1 MQQNPA
7 DWIAQANALLKGRLI
22 TGHGETEAYLTDWRK
37 RYRGQALGVAL
48 PENTEEVAALVRLCA
63 DHHIAVVPQGGN
75 TGLVGGATPD
85 DSGQSIV
92 LSLRRMNR
100 IRAIDPKADT
110 ITVEAGCI
118 LAEIQQAAARAN
130 RLFPLSLAAE
140 GSCTIGGNL
149 STNAGGTQV
158 LRYGNARAQC
168 LGLEVVTAGGEIWD
182 GLRALRKDN
191 TGYDLR
197 DLFIGAEGTLGI
209 ITAATLT
216 LQPRPAAQVTAL
228 AAVQSL
234 EAALELLALARTHL
248 GPALTAFEVMSKVS
262 MDVVR
267 TQFSDER
274 PPFDTL
280 PAWTVLLESSD
291 TESEAHA
298 RKRFESLLMLAVEGG
313 HVEDAIVAQS
323 LAHSQAF
330 WRIRERIPEGQ
341 SREGANLKHD
351 ISLPLAL
358 IPDFAR
364 DAGLAIDQI
373 LPGARIVVFGHLG
386 DGNLHYNVAA
396 PVGVA
401 PNDVLT
407 FQDEIA
413 TIVYDRVQS
422 RAGSI
427 SAEHGIGQ
435 LKRAELPLRKSPVE
449 LAMMR
454 AIKQALDP
462 QNLMNPGKVL

>member
-1 MQQNPA
+1 
-7 DWIAQANALLKGRLI
+7 L
-22 TGHGETEAYLTDWRK
+22 
-37 RYRGQALGVAL
+37 
-48 PENTEEVAALVRLCA
+48 
-63 DHHIAVVPQGGN
+63 
-75 TGLVGGATPD
+75 
-85 DSGQSIV
+85 QS
-92 LSLRRMNR
+92 
-100 IRAIDPKADT
+100 
-110 ITVEAGCI
+110 VE
-118 LAEIQQAAARAN
+118 
-130 RLFPLSLAAE
+130 S
-140 GSCTIGGNL
+140 
-149 STNAGGTQV
+149 
-158 LRYGNARAQC
+158 
-168 LGLEVVTAGGEIWD
+168 
-182 GLRALRKDN
+182 
-191 TGYDLR
+191 
-197 DLFIGAEGTLGI
+197 
-209 ITAATLT
+209 
-216 LQPRPAAQVTAL
+216 
-228 AAVQSL
+228 
-234 EAALELLALARTHL
+234 
-248 GPALTAFEVMSKVS
+248 
-262 MDVVR
+262 
-267 TQFSDER
+267 
-274 PPFDTL
+274 
-280 PAWTVLLESSD
+280 
-291 TESEAHA
+291 
-298 RKRFESLLMLAVEGG
+298 G

-364 DAGLAIDQI
+364 DAGQAIDQV

-396 PVGVA
+396 PAGVA